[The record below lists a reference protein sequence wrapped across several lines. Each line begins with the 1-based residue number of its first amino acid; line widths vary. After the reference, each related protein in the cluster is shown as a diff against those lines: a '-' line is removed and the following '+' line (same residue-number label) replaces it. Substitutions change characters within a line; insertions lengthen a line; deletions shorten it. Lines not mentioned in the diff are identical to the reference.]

1 MEIFLG
7 LAALAAILYYGY
19 LKFFKTDTTDLKEPA
34 VVPETKPEP
43 VAEKAPEPVAETKP
57 EPVAE
62 TKPEPAPVTSVLDV
76 NKDGKVSLIKKVDEM
91 PNNAARQIQMNFFE
105 PPAEKAYGGM
115 IERQPTDNRRYL

>member
-34 VVPETKPEP
+34 VVSETKPEP
-43 VAEKAPEPVAETKP
+43 VAEKAL

-76 NKDGKVSLIKKVDEM
+76 NKDGKVDLVDAKEAVKQTVAIAKTAATRTRKK
-91 PNNAARQIQMNFFE
+91 
-105 PPAEKAYGGM
+105 K
-115 IERQPTDNRRYL
+115 

>member
-57 EPVAE
+57 EP
-62 TKPEPAPVTSVLDV
+62 APVTSVLDV
-76 NKDGKVSLIKKVDEM
+76 NKDGKVDLVDAKEAVKQTVARAKTATTRTRKK
-91 PNNAARQIQMNFFE
+91 
-105 PPAEKAYGGM
+105 K
-115 IERQPTDNRRYL
+115 

>member
-7 LAALAAILYYGY
+7 LAALVAILYYGY

-43 VAEKAPEPVAETKP
+43 VAD
-57 EPVAE
+57 

-76 NKDGKVSLIKKVDEM
+76 NKDGKVDLVDAKEAVKQTVAIAKTAATRTRKK
-91 PNNAARQIQMNFFE
+91 
-105 PPAEKAYGGM
+105 K
-115 IERQPTDNRRYL
+115 

>member
-7 LAALAAILYYGY
+7 LAALVAILYYGY

-34 VVPETKPEP
+34 VVPETKPKP
-43 VAEKAPEPVAETKP
+43 VAEKAP

-76 NKDGKVSLIKKVDEM
+76 NKDGKVDLVDAKEAVKQTVARAKTATTRTRKK
-91 PNNAARQIQMNFFE
+91 
-105 PPAEKAYGGM
+105 K
-115 IERQPTDNRRYL
+115 

>member
-43 VAEKAPEPVAETKP
+43 VAETKP

-76 NKDGKVSLIKKVDEM
+76 NKDGKVDLVDAKE
-91 PNNAARQIQMNFFE
+91 AVKQ
-105 PPAEKAYGGM
+105 G
-115 IERQPTDNRRYL
+115 